1 MDIHESEVHSII
13 ENDNFVSV
21 SLEVQVVHFGSSEK
35 LASVG
40 EKKETKEAPLQ
51 FLNLEKNE
59 KISKEQFLREFKI
72 TLLGFSEPII
82 QKRYQEN
89 LSVAFQFFGSY
100 SVDKK
105 SGMTNLDFEKL
116 QLKSKTFP
124 FYHSEDLIFFGKFVQ
139 KGNTLISQSKNSKIA
154 GKKNSQICYG
164 FDWNSKLV
172 YFEPAISLFQE
183 ESCEERNFSEKQS
196 SALVKAFIDEYFSLL
211 HNFTKRKILNNVRIG
226 LDRKWNT
233 EYSKN
238 PNLRNRLKMHLSG
251 LYAVL
256 NQKNNNSNIIN
267 FDIFQVGS
275 CLKQSYSCLQ
285 CLSYNNGNIWGDPQQ
300 HSINC

>member
-1 MDIHESEVHSII
+1 MIFSKLHKNLARFLIILAICSCPIFAEDSLLDIHESEVHSII

-124 FYHSEDLIFFGKFVQ
+124 
-139 KGNTLISQSKNSKIA
+139 
-154 GKKNSQICYG
+154 
-164 FDWNSKLV
+164 
-172 YFEPAISLFQE
+172 
-183 ESCEERNFSEKQS
+183 
-196 SALVKAFIDEYFSLL
+196 
-211 HNFTKRKILNNVRIG
+211 
-226 LDRKWNT
+226 
-233 EYSKN
+233 
-238 PNLRNRLKMHLSG
+238 
-251 LYAVL
+251 
-256 NQKNNNSNIIN
+256 
-267 FDIFQVGS
+267 
-275 CLKQSYSCLQ
+275 
-285 CLSYNNGNIWGDPQQ
+285 
-300 HSINC
+300 